1 MAVRPHNNE
10 RDTILDPERTRIH
23 LLPRHIVVFFTVLV
37 SAVGYAYSLRAEVL
51 RVGLR
56 LDGLGDAP
64 GLSARIDVVE
74 RQETGLREEVRA
86 MAEQIRQLQAQ
97 AHAQATTEAQARRDL
112 AGLLTRIEEQLKR
125 RAPR

>member
-1 MAVRPHNNE
+1 MAVRPQHDE
-10 RDTILDPERTRIH
+10 KAVVLDPERTQIH

-37 SAVGYAYSLRAEVL
+37 AAIGYAYSLRAEVL

-64 GLSARIDVVE
+64 GLAARIDVVE
-74 RQETGLREEVRA
+74 QQETGLREEVRA
-86 MAEQIRQLQAQ
+86 LSEQVRQLQAQ
-97 AHAQATTEAQARRDL
+97 AQTQATTDAQARRDL

-125 RAPR
+125 RSR